1 MWYEEVE
8 QLFLLLDIFVDSV
21 FFVGGKILYI

>member
-8 QLFLLLDIFVDSV
+8 QFFLLLDIFVDSV